1 MKEPLIDHRGTE
13 IKIGCRVAYNL
24 SGEIGC
30 GIVEAATPAIREDN
44 GWGYK
49 RRALIEVRAEYPK
62 AIKGKISKVRCPR
75 NVMVIESTLT

>member
-1 MKEPLIDHRGTE
+1 MKHIRDQLIDHRGAE
-13 IKIGCRVAYNL
+13 IKPGCRVAYNL

-30 GIVEAATPAIREDN
+30 GIVEEATPAIREDN

-49 RRALIEVRAEYPK
+49 KRALIKIRAE
-62 AIKGKISKVRCPR
+62 GKISKVRCPR